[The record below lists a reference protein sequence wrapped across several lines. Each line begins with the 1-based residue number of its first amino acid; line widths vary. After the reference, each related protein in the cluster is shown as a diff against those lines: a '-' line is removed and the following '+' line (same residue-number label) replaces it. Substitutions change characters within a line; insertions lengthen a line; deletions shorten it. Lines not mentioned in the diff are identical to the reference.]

1 MIERRLSDRPRD
13 AEYVTWWLER
23 AGMTLLSLPDRGPT
37 LGLKVRSVEVLLG
50 GGAGGGSRLRR
61 SANAADISAMD
72 EVLGWLRLIPEAKRV
87 VRRIVAARLL
97 VSPETG
103 RHLNS
108 WRRIGRLIGADH
120 HAVQRWHAEGI
131 GLIVQ
136 TLGRSETVPLQE
148 GRGLQFRTCPPPG
161 AGAPDEPGFA
171 GSCPAS
177 VADA

>member
-1 MIERRLSDRPRD
+1 MTERRLSDRPRD

-23 AGMTLLSLPDRGPT
+23 AGTTLLSLPNRGPK
-37 LGLKVRSVEVLLG
+37 LGLRVHSMEVLM
-50 GGAGGGSRLRR
+50 AGGGTAGGRLRHTA
-61 SANAADISAMD
+61 SAADISAMD
-72 EVLGWLRLIPEAKRV
+72 EALRWLRLIPEAKRV

-131 GLIVQ
+131 RLIVEG
-136 TLGRSETVPLQE
+136 LGE
-148 GRGLQFRTCPPPG
+148 
-161 AGAPDEPGFA
+161 
-171 GSCPAS
+171 PAS
-177 VADA
+177 GVAWQASEGMVAAQAAE